1 MSKGKKAKRI
11 FSRVMDGILGA
22 ILVLLLLFTTIT
34 IVQKYTS
41 KSIIG
46 YRMLWVQTPSMEK
59 AIPSESYILV
69 KDATADDV
77 NVGDI
82 VVFISDD
89 PTVPKGSTVTHRI
102 IAVNADGTFKS
113 KGDNNPIE
121 DQCPVKRENVCYK
134 HVRNLPVLSL
144 FGKLYTSPY
153 GYGVTMG
160 VVIIVFGIIIAM
172 EKRNSKDLTDKDVD
186 KLVAEEVKRLEEE
199 AKNNNLL

>member
-1 MSKGKKAKRI
+1 MSKGKKSRKI

-46 YRMLWVQTPSMEK
+46 YRMLWVETPSMEK

-69 KDATADDV
+69 KDASASDV
-77 NVGDI
+77 KVEDI

-89 PTVPKGSTVTHRI
+89 PTVPKNSTVTHRV
-102 IAVNADGTFKS
+102 IAINEDGTFTT
-113 KGDNNPIE
+113 KGDNNPIA
-121 DQCPVKRENVCYK
+121 DLYTVKPENICYK
-134 HVRNLPVLSL
+134 YVRNLPVLSL
-144 FGKLYTSPY
+144 FGKLYSTPY
-153 GYGVTMG
+153 GYGVSMG

-172 EKRNSKDLTDKDVD
+172 EKKNAKELSDKDVD

-199 AKNNNLL
+199 AKNNKLL

>member
-34 IVQKYTS
+34 LVQKYTTN
-41 KSIIG
+41 SIIG

-69 KDATADDV
+69 KDAKADDV
-77 NVGDI
+77 KVGDI

-89 PTVPKGSTVTHRI
+89 PTVPKNSTVTHRVI
-102 IAVNADGTFKS
+102 DINADGSFKT
-113 KGDNNPIE
+113 KGDNNPIP
-121 DQCPVKRENVCYK
+121 DTYAVKRENVCYK
-134 HVRNLPVLSL
+134 HVSNLPVLSL

-160 VVIIVFGIIIAM
+160 VIIIVFGVIIAM
-172 EKRNSKDLTDKDVD
+172 EKKNSKDLTDKEVEN
-186 KLVAEEVKRLEEE
+186 LVAEEVKRLEEE
-199 AKNNNLL
+199 AKHNNLL